1 MNTSELIELWYTK
14 FCIKKLK
21 PMPDF
26 KTFKILMERHDY
38 NFDGMFA
45 EYKEK
50 FDK

>member
-1 MNTSELIELWYTK
+1 
-14 FCIKKLK
+14 
-21 PMPDF
+21 MPDF

-38 NFDGMFA
+38 SFEDMFA